1 MFAGQCQRVAALSCP
16 ASKVEIKLQGAQ
28 EEDQKQQT
36 APDDQGNHPDLIA
49 QLQHGDP
56 LHLLCGQLFHHIHL
70 AFLKEHYTTGRS
82 VLHLSSADKGIY
94 HKKSRKQ
101 LTVTAY
107 LVRILV
113 K

>member
-1 MFAGQCQRVAALSCP
+1 MVAGQCQRVAALHCP

-82 VLHLSSADKGIY
+82 VLHLSSAKQR
-94 HKKSRKQ
+94 HLSQKKAENS
-101 LTVTAY
+101 
-107 LVRILV
+107 
-113 K
+113 